1 MNNDFVE
8 IEYPEPE
15 YALFETSREELP
27 AIVVVNAAL
36 QSFPHPDVFA
46 WHLSILISANEM
58 AEQGMPISAES
69 EVIGAVGDEI
79 EAAVLAD
86 SNALFLARETWNGT
100 RQLVYLVH
108 DPDTANEALQVLIA
122 QPAPKREWD
131 FRMDHDPSWS
141 LAEPYLALFE
151 SAL

>member
-1 MNNDFVE
+1 MSDDFVE

-15 YALFETSREELP
+15 YALFETSLEGMP

-46 WHLSILISANEM
+46 WHLSIQINANKM
-58 AEQGMPISAES
+58 AEQGMPTSEES

-79 EAAVLAD
+79 EKVVLAD
-86 SNALFLARETWNGT
+86 SNALFLARQTWNGT
-100 RQLVYLVH
+100 RHLIYLVH
-108 DPDTANEALQVLIA
+108 DPDRANDALQVLLA
-122 QPAPKREWD
+122 QPTSKREWD

-141 LAEPYLALFE
+141 LAAPYLALFE